1 MDAPERTSRA
11 VRALATCWGLAV
23 LAVFLPVL
31 HFVLV
36 PSLLVAGPVVA
47 LSRLRE
53 RCTVRGASGTCPA
66 CGAAQSFAVSG
77 ALRVA
82 PPCAVTRAGA
92 RYRFARPSPRHW
104 SSSKR
109 YMRRRL
115 RRSSAFACRRP
126 CEGVCGPDGV
136 EGRDEDSE
144 RPPREPPDVRR
155 TIPARARGSACPVPA
170 RPDGGR
176 SRSRESSRAGSS
188 VRGSARYLRR
198 RGARRGS

>member
-1 MDAPERTSRA
+1 MRATPQQTDARERELAGALTYHGHPDAPAALRVRDWDAPERTSRA

-77 ALRVA
+77 ALRESTPVRCDACGRAISLRA
-82 PPCAVTRAGA
+82 PVTTA
-92 RYRFARPSPRHW
+92 
-104 SSSKR
+104 
-109 YMRRRL
+109 L
-115 RRSSAFACRRP
+115 
-126 CEGVCGPDGV
+126 E
-136 EGRDEDSE
+136 
-144 RPPREPPDVRR
+144 
-155 TIPARARGSACPVPA
+155 
-170 RPDGGR
+170 
-176 SRSRESSRAGSS
+176 
-188 VRGSARYLRR
+188 
-198 RGARRGS
+198 